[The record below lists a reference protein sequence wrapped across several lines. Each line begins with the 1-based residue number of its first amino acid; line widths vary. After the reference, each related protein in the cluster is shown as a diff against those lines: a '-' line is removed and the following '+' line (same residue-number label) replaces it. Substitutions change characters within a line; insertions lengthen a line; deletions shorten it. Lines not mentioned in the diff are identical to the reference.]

1 MLRHFPQT
9 ILPFLV
15 PRYGLYTYPYFVLE
29 TYFGS
34 FLVGNGSLHDVN
46 RRDRI
51 ILRVGHKWNT
61 IFPEPVADLDPLF
74 ESRQF
79 LKSSNFKTVIG

>member
-29 TYFGS
+29 TYFGRV
-34 FLVGNGSLHDVN
+34 LVRNGSLHNVN

-51 ILRVGHKWNT
+51 ILRVGHKWNS
-61 IFPEPVADLDPLF
+61 IFPEPLTYFGPLL
-74 ESRQF
+74 ETREF
-79 LKSSNFKTVIG
+79 LKVFKL